1 MSKKFIDCALNQD
14 TMHILGAN
22 QIASIHVTANL
33 WRDKTYGNTYNSA
46 EVSVLIQG
54 ENKYRDLAVFSLVYG
69 YGNYYMQRVK
79 ELFEKLNI
87 DLKQIAKTEA
97 VNTGLKR
104 NAFNAAAAI
113 DGRGWVN
120 AETFFKLEQL

>member
-1 MSKKFIDCALNQD
+1 MAKQFINCALNQD
-14 TMHILGAN
+14 TMHILGTN
-22 QIASIHVTANL
+22 QIASVHIKANL
-33 WRDKTYGNTYNSA
+33 WRDKTFGNTYNSA

-69 YGNYYMQRVK
+69 YGNYYMQRVN

-87 DLKQIAKTEA
+87 DLKQTAKTET

-104 NAFNAAAAI
+104 DTFNAAEVI
-113 DGRGWVN
+113 NGRDWLS
-120 AETFFKLEQL
+120 AENFFKLEKL